1 MTKRRVTKPGVTKP
15 RVTNRRAFWTW
26 RAAGLLALSIL
37 LLGTPFDGA
46 LGLAKLLAFG
56 VYLCVFALPS
66 PCKGGAAY
74 PFGHGFRPGAGCPR
88 PDQPEEG
95 TASAG
100 AGEELAP
107 ITRLPSAATAPEAT
121 SRSARG

>member
-1 MTKRRVTKPGVTKP
+1 MTKRR
-15 RVTNRRAFWTW
+15 AYWTW
-26 RAAGLLALSIL
+26 RAAGLLSLGVL
-37 LLGTPFDGA
+37 LLATPFDGA
-46 LGLAKLLAFG
+46 LGLAKLLAFA

-66 PCKGGAAY
+66 PCKSGAAY

-88 PDQPEEG
+88 PSQPEEG

-100 AGEELAP
+100 SGEEAAP
-107 ITRLPSAATAPEAT
+107 STRLPSAVTAPEAT